1 MPSDPTPSLERHAA
15 PPIDVETHAANDD
28 LHGHRPVPARYA
40 RFARAVLNDARDWP
54 FIPVALQCS
63 LVLPLAAALFV
74 LRRFP
79 WWLGAAYVA
88 FVVLGLTDRF
98 VLMLHNTSHRPVC
111 RKRYRALNHVI
122 PWLLGPFF
130 GESPQSY
137 FVHHVGMHHPENNME
152 SDASSTL
159 RYQRDSFVDFLSY
172 FFRFLS
178 IGIVEL
184 VLYLRRRRR
193 AALVRKLLTGELTY
207 MIVIAA
213 LAVYSWQ
220 ATLTVFVL
228 PLVIVRFLMMAG
240 NWGQHAFIDHAA
252 PSNSYL
258 NSITCV
264 DSRYNRRCFN
274 DGYHIGHHLKATM
287 HWSELPGELSRNRLA
302 YGREGALVF
311 ANTDF
316 FLVWLSLMTG
326 CHRRLA
332 RHYVHVGS
340 GPAPSVDEIVA
351 LMRARLRPIA
361 SLTAPAPVPEL
372 VETA

>member
-1 MPSDPTPSLERHAA
+1 MKQPDPTSSVDTYTSRDE
-15 PPIDVETHAANDD
+15 
-28 LHGHRPVPARYA
+28 LHSHIAVPARY
-40 RFARAVLNDARDWP
+40 RRVVDAVLNDERDWP
-54 FIPVALQCS
+54 FIPVALRCGA
-63 LVLPLAAALFV
+63 VIPLAAALFWM
-74 LRRFP
+74 REFP

-111 RKRYRALNHVI
+111 RKRYRALNQVI
-122 PWLLGPFF
+122 PWVLGPFF

-152 SDASSTL
+152 SDTSSTL
-159 RYQRDSFVDFLSY
+159 RYQRDSIIDFLSY
-172 FFRFLS
+172 FFRFLFV
-178 IGIVEL
+178 GIVEL
-184 VLYLRRRRR
+184 VMYLRKRKR
-193 AALVRKLLTGELTY
+193 AALLRKLLVGELTY
-207 MIVIAA
+207 MFVVLA
-213 LAVYSWQ
+213 LAAYSWQ

-287 HWSELPGELSRNRLA
+287 HWSELPGELARNQASYAEQR
-302 YGREGALVF
+302 ALVF

-316 FLVWLSLMTG
+316 FMVWLMLMAG
-326 CHRRLA
+326 RHRALA
-332 RHYVHVGS
+332 KLYVHVGA
-340 GPAPSVDEIVA
+340 GPAPTEEEVLD
-351 LMRARLRPIA
+351 LMRERLRP
-361 SLTAPAPVPEL
+361 
-372 VETA
+372 VETVEATVPQLA